1 MSFQVVRGEI
11 DSKDATTR
19 VVLPSPS
26 RGSFPPFERVAETIA
41 TPRRRFP
48 PHRHQGVE
56 VLTVRNRGIC
66 HVRVRAWY
74 PADSLVPG
82 AARLL
87 TAPTSV
93 SHAINPHEGTT
104 VRWLA
109 VVATLPD
116 GTAAE
121 PRLQSGLAHTS
132 GVQPDGTVVRRVVGL
147 GTGLISAAGLE
158 CEAVEFQTNGT
169 SFRRVGHN
177 RVAVCYNL
185 FGGGSVDN
193 RTLEVGEAAL
203 VENPGGLALQGEPGF
218 HIVLVSAP
226 RAPAPET

>member
-56 VLTVRNRGIC
+56 VLTYVTEGSATY
-66 HVRVRAWY
+66 VFG
-74 PADSLVPG
+74 PGTADSLVPG

-169 SFRRVGHN
+169 SFRRVGHD

-203 VENPGGLALQGEPGF
+203 VENAGGVALQGEPGF